1 MKASHIIAALA
12 ASLMLFAYT
21 PTISAQRGAANHSRS
36 QAPGGGNSRDRH
48 ASAPQHSNNG
58 GSHQSQNKPQMGH
71 SGGNQGGQHHEHHSA
86 QAPQHHQHHAAPAPQ
101 HHAPAHPQHHAPGP
115 QHHHHAAAP
124 APHHHH
130 AAAPAPHHHHHPAP
144 APRHYVE
151 PHHHHAHV
159 FAPRPIRTTPVYHH
173 HIDQRA
179 RVFYIDEVPY
189 YTWGGVYYRY
199 VPSYGYEEIVMPEG
213 VVVTDLPYGA
223 SRVYVNEV
231 GYYQADDMWFQPVTG
246 GYLLVQKPVA
256 HVTVAVPRPTI
267 SFHASFGF

>member
-36 QAPGGGNSRDRH
+36 QAPSGGNSRDRH

-124 APHHHH
+124 APHHNHH
-130 AAAPAPHHHHHPAP
+130 AAP
-144 APRHYVE
+144 APRHYAA
-151 PHHHHAHV
+151 PHHHHDHV